1 LVSKSDLL
9 VGVLILI
16 TGQVMLEFTP
26 TSNGGAGILSAMFGM
41 ETGHYV
47 GSALGIFSGLIGL
60 ALYRKVNKLTVAVSL
75 LSILLGLIFLALI
88 NMMTMMDL
96 MAIIAEVTMLVGVIA
111 IVGSA
116 VMKRKKDSD
125 N

>member
-1 LVSKSDLL
+1 MVSRSDLL

-47 GSALGIFSGLIGL
+47 GSAFGILSGAIGL
-60 ALYRKVNKLTVAVSL
+60 ALYRKVNKLTIAVSL
-75 LSILLGLIFLALI
+75 LSILLGLMFLALI
-88 NMMTMMDL
+88 NMMTMMDM
-96 MAIIAEVTMLVGVIA
+96 MAIIAEVTLLVGVIG
-111 IVGSA
+111 IVGAA
-116 VMKRKKDSD
+116 VMKRKDS
-125 N
+125 NN

>member
-1 LVSKSDLL
+1 
-9 VGVLILI
+9 
-16 TGQVMLEFTP
+16 
-26 TSNGGAGILSAMFGM
+26 M

-96 MAIIAEVTMLVGVIA
+96 MAIIAEVTLLVGVIA

>member
-1 LVSKSDLL
+1 MSKSDLL
-9 VGVLILI
+9 VGVLVLI

-47 GSALGIFSGLIGL
+47 GSTLGILSGALGL
-60 ALYRKVNKLTVAVSL
+60 ALYRKVNKLTIAVSL
-75 LSILLGLIFLALI
+75 LSILLGLTFLALI

-96 MAIIAEVTMLVGVIA
+96 MATVAEVTLLVGVVG

-116 VMKRKKDSD
+116 VIKRKGS
-125 N
+125 NN